1 MKTIKINNNNF
12 TKIFK
17 EKGWSGEGT
26 SKNPVI
32 IKNIDDSEVNF
43 ILKELEIFIVINECK
58 VNSISLINCM
68 NIIINRCQFA
78 SLNLLRSF
86 NNMFKN
92 NIIKRFKIKF
102 SGNNSFINNQLSKKA
117 FNYLNKTFWT
127 RSLLQRVLTFFL
139 IVLTIIIPLGFHSL
153 VFNARINLLLT
164 FIAVIFILCIVFL
177 LHYMF
182 LVRWEIKRIPPDVLS
197 NNKEIS
203 FCINHDDRQ
212 KKNLK
217 N

>member
-1 MKTIKINNNNF
+1 IKINNNNF
-12 TKIFK
+12 TKILK
-17 EKGWSGEGT
+17 EKGWGGEGT
-26 SKNPVI
+26 TNNPVI
-32 IKNIDDSEVNF
+32 IKNIDDLKVNF
-43 ILKELEIFIVINECK
+43 ILKELEIFIIINECS
-58 VNSISLINCM
+58 VNSISLISCM

-92 NIIKRFKIKF
+92 NVIKRFKIKF
-102 SGNNSFINNQLSKKA
+102 SGNNSFINNQLSKRA

-127 RSLLQRVLTFFL
+127 RDLLQRFLTFFL
-139 IVLTIIIPLGFHSL
+139 VVLTIIIPLGLHSL

-164 FIAVIFILCIVFL
+164 FIAVIFILCSVFL

-197 NNKEIS
+197 NNKKIL
-203 FCINHDDRQ
+203 FCINQDDRQ
-212 KKNLK
+212 KKKLK

>member
-117 FNYLNKTFWT
+117 FNYLNKTG
-127 RSLLQRVLTFFL
+127 V
-139 IVLTIIIPLGFHSL
+139 
-153 VFNARINLLLT
+153 
-164 FIAVIFILCIVFL
+164 
-177 LHYMF
+177 
-182 LVRWEIKRIPPDVLS
+182 K
-197 NNKEIS
+197 
-203 FCINHDDRQ
+203 
-212 KKNLK
+212 
-217 N
+217 